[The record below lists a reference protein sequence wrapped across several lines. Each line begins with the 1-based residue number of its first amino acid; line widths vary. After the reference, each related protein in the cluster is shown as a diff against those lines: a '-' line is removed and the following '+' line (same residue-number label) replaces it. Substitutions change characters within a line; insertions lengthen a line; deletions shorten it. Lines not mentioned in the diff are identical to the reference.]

1 VLRQLP
7 TFERVPLTA
16 IRKIIE
22 AERIPNQGATMAIQV
37 ERSYT
42 ERQLKEVAYHVFA
55 RLRDQ
60 HGISF
65 SKEIEDVCTEKAV
78 TAVKENIF
86 VKFKT

>member
-1 VLRQLP
+1 MKNLICCRLCYNTAVKKLSNVLGSDSIGGP
-7 TFERVPLTA
+7 MT
-16 IRKIIE
+16 
-22 AERIPNQGATMAIQV
+22 IQV

-55 RLRDQ
+55 TLRDQ

-65 SKEIEDVCTEKAV
+65 SKEIEDVCTDKAV

-86 VKFKT
+86 VKFRT